1 MTSKSESDCDKIL
14 YEEFIQKV
22 VEAQKYNKE
31 YYTRNRERMRKY
43 QRRYLKEIKMGIR
56 VQRNNDKS
64 NNGLKFIHKPVI
76 LTFD

>member
-1 MTSKSESDCDKIL
+1 MTSKSETDKM
-14 YEEFIQKV
+14 YEEFIQLIA
-22 VEAQKYNKE
+22 EAEIYNQKY
-31 YYTRNRERMRKY
+31 YSRNRDRMRKY

-56 VQRNNDKS
+56 TTKKKTDKL